1 MSDICLPTSAAVPQ
15 LPAYY
20 FKNDDVEFNMVDG
33 GAAADLQPANSYLR
47 IQEYDLDPSVDDP
60 TDASKENMD
69 NLEEAGKKMLQ
80 ENVKRIN
87 VDTFDLE
94 ETNDGTYAEALDRL
108 ANILYEEK
116 ELRLKRKSMEKRGR
130 PFIETI

>member
-1 MSDICLPTSAAVPQ
+1 M
-15 LPAYY
+15 
-20 FKNDDVEFNMVDG
+20 
-33 GAAADLQPANSYLR
+33 NSVM

-94 ETNDGTYAEALDRL
+94 ETNDGTYAEALDRYL
-108 ANILYEEK
+108 HSTSLNY
-116 ELRLKRKSMEKRGR
+116 
-130 PFIETI
+130 

>member
-1 MSDICLPTSAAVPQ
+1 M
-15 LPAYY
+15 
-20 FKNDDVEFNMVDG
+20 
-33 GAAADLQPANSYLR
+33 

-94 ETNDGTYAEALDRL
+94 ETNDGTYAEALDRYL
-108 ANILYEEK
+108 HSTSLNY
-116 ELRLKRKSMEKRGR
+116 
-130 PFIETI
+130 